1 MRFCRI
7 SVTIKTILRAVQ
19 GKLHSEIY
27 SPVGRGDKMTS
38 DVLSLIQKNM
48 SSFSKRQRAIAAFIM
63 DNYDK
68 AAFMTAS
75 RLGKT
80 VNVSESTVVR
90 FAAELGYEGY
100 PEMQQA
106 LQEMIRNKLTSIQRI
121 EVSNDRIGSSDILSA
136 VMQSDMEK
144 LRLSMDTVDRGSFNT
159 AVNTIVHAKH
169 IYILGLRSSTA
180 IAGFLG
186 FYLNLLFENVVLVHT
201 TSVSEMFEQ
210 VLRIGPGDVMIGI
223 SFPRY
228 SSRTVKVM
236 QFASD
241 RGAEVLAITDSE
253 ASPLYGIAHTALLAK
268 SDMVSFID
276 SLVAPL
282 SLVNALI
289 VAIGRQMNADLSDTF
304 AELEKIWAE
313 YGVYEN
319 AGHIQ

>member
-1 MRFCRI
+1 
-7 SVTIKTILRAVQ
+7 
-19 GKLHSEIY
+19 
-27 SPVGRGDKMTS
+27 MTS
-38 DVLSLIQKNM
+38 DVLSLIRANM
-48 SSFSKRQRAIAAFIM
+48 DGFSKRQRAIASYIM

-75 RLGKT
+75 RLGKAI
-80 VNVSESTVVR
+80 NVSESTVVR

-100 PEMQQA
+100 PDMQRA

-121 EVSNDRIGSSDILSA
+121 EVSENRLGSHDIISA
-136 VMQSDMEK
+136 VMQSDMEEI
-144 LRLSMDTVDRGSFNT
+144 RLSLDKIDRAAFCA
-159 AVNTIVHAKH
+159 AVEKITSAKR

-180 IAGFLG
+180 IASFLG
-186 FYLNLLFENVVLVHT
+186 FYLNLLFDNVVLVHT

-241 RGAEVLAITDSE
+241 RGADVLAITDSE
-253 ASPLYGIAHTALLAK
+253 DSPLYAIAHTALLAK
-268 SDMVSFID
+268 SDMVSFIV

-289 VAIGRQMNADLSDTF
+289 VAIGRRMDKDISATF
-304 AELEKIWAE
+304 AELEEIWAE

-319 AGHIQ
+319 AGSIE

>member
-1 MRFCRI
+1 
-7 SVTIKTILRAVQ
+7 
-19 GKLHSEIY
+19 
-27 SPVGRGDKMTS
+27 MTS
-38 DVLSLIQKNM
+38 DVLSLIQTNM
-48 SSFSKRQRAIAAFIM
+48 DGFSKRQRAIANFIM
-63 DNYDK
+63 NNYDK

-75 RLGKT
+75 RLGKSI
-80 VNVSESTVVR
+80 NVSESTVVR

-100 PEMQQA
+100 PEMQRA

-121 EVSNDRIGSSDILSA
+121 EVSNDRLGSNDVLSA

-144 LRLSMDTVDRGSFNT
+144 IRMSLDTVDRSAFNQ
-159 AVNTIVHAKH
+159 AVEQIIGAKH

-180 IAGFLG
+180 IASFLG

-253 ASPLYGIAHTALLAK
+253 ASPLSEIAGTALLAK
-268 SDMVSFID
+268 SDMMSFID

-289 VAIGRQMNADLSDTF
+289 VEVGRRMDKDISATF

-319 AGHIQ
+319 AGHVE

>member
-1 MRFCRI
+1 
-7 SVTIKTILRAVQ
+7 
-19 GKLHSEIY
+19 
-27 SPVGRGDKMTS
+27 MTN
-38 DVLSLIQKNM
+38 DVLSLIGANM
-48 SSFSKRQRAIAAFIM
+48 GGFSKRQRAIAHYIL

-75 RLGKT
+75 RLGKAI
-80 VNVSESTVVR
+80 NVSESTVVR

-100 PEMQQA
+100 PEMQRA

-121 EVSNDRIGSSDILSA
+121 EVSRDRLASHDVLST
-136 VMQSDMEK
+136 VMQSDIEK
-144 LRLSMDTVDRGSFNT
+144 IRMTLDMADREAFRT
-159 AVNTIVHAKH
+159 AVSRITGARR

-180 IAGFLG
+180 IASFLG

-210 VLRIGPGDVMIGI
+210 VLRIGEGDLLIGI

-241 RGAEVLAITDSE
+241 RGADVLAITDSE
-253 ASPLYGIAHTALLAK
+253 LSPLYEIAHTALLAK
-268 SDMVSFID
+268 SDMMSFID

-289 VAIGRQMNADLSDTF
+289 VAVGRQMNTDISATF
-304 AELEKIWAE
+304 ADLEKIWTE

-319 AGHIQ
+319 ASHVE

>member
-1 MRFCRI
+1 
-7 SVTIKTILRAVQ
+7 
-19 GKLHSEIY
+19 
-27 SPVGRGDKMTS
+27 MTS
-38 DVLSLIQKNM
+38 DVLSLIRENM
-48 SSFSKRQRAIAAFIM
+48 DGFSKRQRAIANYIM

-80 VNVSESTVVR
+80 INVSESTVVR
-90 FAAELGYEGY
+90 FAAELGYDGY

-121 EVSNDRIGSSDILSA
+121 EVSENRLGSNDVLSA
-136 VMQSDMEK
+136 VMQSDMEEI
-144 LRLSMDTVDRGSFNT
+144 RLSLDRVDRASFSA
-159 AVNTIVHAKH
+159 AVEKIVNAKR

-180 IAGFLG
+180 IASFLG
-186 FYLNLLFENVVLVHT
+186 FYFNLLFDNVVLVHT

-253 ASPLYGIAHTALLAK
+253 ASPLYEIAHTALLAK

-289 VAIGRQMNADLSDTF
+289 VAVGRQMNRDISSTF
-304 AELEKIWAE
+304 VELEKIWSE

-319 AGHIQ
+319 AGHIE

>member
-1 MRFCRI
+1 
-7 SVTIKTILRAVQ
+7 
-19 GKLHSEIY
+19 
-27 SPVGRGDKMTS
+27 MTS

>member
-1 MRFCRI
+1 
-7 SVTIKTILRAVQ
+7 
-19 GKLHSEIY
+19 
-27 SPVGRGDKMTS
+27 MTS
-38 DVLSLIQKNM
+38 DVLSLIRKNM
-48 SSFSKRQRAIAAFIM
+48 DTFSKRQRAIANFIM

-75 RLGKT
+75 RLGKAI
-80 VNVSESTVVR
+80 NVSESTVVR
-90 FAAELGYEGY
+90 FAAELGYDGY
-100 PEMQQA
+100 PEMQRA

-121 EVSNDRIGSSDILSA
+121 EVTNDRLGSSDILSA
-136 VMQSDMEK
+136 VMQSDIEK
-144 LRLSMDTVDRGSFNT
+144 LRMSIDTVNHEQFQA
-159 AVNTIVHAKH
+159 AVDQIVKAKH

-180 IAGFLG
+180 IASFLG
-186 FYLNLLFENVVLVHT
+186 FYFNLLFEDVTLVHT

-210 VLRIGPGDVMIGI
+210 VLHIGPGDLMIGI

-236 QFASD
+236 QFARD
-241 RGAEVLAITDSE
+241 RGANVLAITDSE
-253 ASPLYGIAHTALLAK
+253 ASPLYTLAHTSLLAK

-289 VAIGRQMNADLSDTF
+289 VAVGRRMDKDISGTF
-304 AELEKIWAE
+304 TELEEIWAE

-319 AGHIQ
+319 VGPVE

>member
-1 MRFCRI
+1 
-7 SVTIKTILRAVQ
+7 
-19 GKLHSEIY
+19 
-27 SPVGRGDKMTS
+27 MTS

-159 AVNTIVHAKH
+159 AVSTIVHAKH

>member
-1 MRFCRI
+1 MN
-7 SVTIKTILRAVQ
+7 
-19 GKLHSEIY
+19 
-27 SPVGRGDKMTS
+27 S
-38 DVLSLIQKNM
+38 DVLSLIRTNM
-48 SSFSKRQRAIAAFIM
+48 DGFSKRQRVIANYILS
-63 DNYDK
+63 NYDK
-68 AAFMTAS
+68 AAYMTAS
-75 RLGKT
+75 RLGKAIS
-80 VNVSESTVVR
+80 VSESTVVR

-100 PEMQQA
+100 PEMQ
-106 LQEMIRNKLTSIQRI
+106 EMIRNKLTSVQRI
-121 EVSNDRIGSSDILSA
+121 EVSNDRLGSSDILSA
-136 VMQSDMEK
+136 VMQSDIDK
-144 LRLSMDTVDRGSFNT
+144 LRMSLDAVDRDSFDR
-159 AVNTIVHAKH
+159 AVQQIVDARR

-180 IAGFLG
+180 IASFLG

-241 RGAEVLAITDSE
+241 RGADVLAITDSE
-253 ASPLYGIAHTALLAK
+253 ASPLCRTARTALLAK
-268 SDMVSFID
+268 SDMMSFID

-289 VAIGRQMNADLSDTF
+289 VAVSRRMNTNISDTF
-304 AELEKIWAE
+304 RELEKIWAE

-319 AGHIQ
+319 AGHLE